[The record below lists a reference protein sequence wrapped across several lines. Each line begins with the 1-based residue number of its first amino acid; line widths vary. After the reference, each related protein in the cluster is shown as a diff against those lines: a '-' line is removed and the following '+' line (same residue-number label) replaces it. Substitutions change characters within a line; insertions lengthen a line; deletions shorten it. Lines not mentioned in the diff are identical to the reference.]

1 MNEIE
6 TLRKFLQAAMAEENY
21 EKARQYMYLI
31 EFIEDGGE
39 DEDEAEEEMMED

>member
-6 TLRKFLQAAMAEENY
+6 TLRKFLQAAMADENY

-31 EFIEDGGE
+31 EYLEDKGE
-39 DEDEAEEEMMED
+39 EEDEEEMMED